1 MTEPRDTSVP
11 QAVDR
16 VMGQLRNDDTQGAL
30 KQIHDEMNKP
40 GAQPEANKQ
49 FLTALTQQ
57 CQEQGYLPK
66 LAVDFGKKN
75 FSALDLDGNGSLSA
89 KELQHVVNDP
99 KMQASLDPFE
109 REMTA
114 YLLANT
120 KEIAQSTPTAWGGY
134 ADEITGSK
142 LDGYVAKA
150 DTKYDAYV
158 NAQSVLKQ
166 FGSKEKFDA
175 VDSDHDGFI
184 SAAEMDKQIDF
195 DNRALATPGLVT
207 KEAAKALQEQ
217 REALE
222 FMKGHQSEIA
232 SAVNDTTF
240 SNSVSLADINKHAE
254 NNTNPRSLEHIPAI
268 DDKLV
273 AAPEKKGLVDMS
285 RGSYM
290 AEVMIKYLADH
301 RAELDL
307 DGNGKISLPEL
318 NKILDTPAWKNTLS
332 NDQRR
337 VIEEMRNR
345 FDEVA
350 GAPAGWGG
358 SKEISLN
365 SMAEYLRKQEAAR
378 EDEKQ
383 STAAAKFVAEN
394 FNAIDSDKNGW
405 ISKDELDKTKDFYAK
420 AMATGLIPAEAKAK
434 LAENLAALEY
444 LDKNKSKISSATW
457 SSDMK
462 QADVEKYA
470 NDRKGK
476 LDDIFRPT
484 EVEAKPKI
492 EEKKPIAK
500 QVEVKPEVV
509 EKKPMVKEG
518 PVDQPKKPAEL
529 LPKMTINDP
538 HTKKPEGVVCHD
550 GICELPKKPGV
561 ESPAEFAPL
570 FPHLTPGPSHPG
582 PKTHDKTAPL
592 DPNPKIGEINP
603 DAGIPHLLDKP
614 TKLKPL
620 IDPSQL
626 EKRPIEPVH
635 ETKKPEESRKRTDAD
650 LATETVQP
658 KENKLEKTETK
669 TKKDAFGEYVD
680 KYFKYTQE
688 NYADALKA
696 ATEQGKPVVL
706 VIAPSRDGNAV
717 QAGAQASVDGK
728 AIVVY
733 VDKDKVDPKSSLGLY
748 AASVLE
754 NHNKTNRTNDQSMT
768 TVFNVN
774 KDTAGKY
781 VPEQA
786 QYADYGNQA
795 NINALLKEQ
804 VDATIATR
812 AVKPIELPIPVTET
826 VRPVE
831 QQRTITQDSACNNN
845 VRNFQQYYQQNY
857 QPQPRRRFFRR

>member
-16 VMGQLRNDDTQGAL
+16 IMGQLRNDDTQGAL

-49 FLTALTQQ
+49 FLTALTKQ

-75 FSALDLDGNGSLSA
+75 FSALDLNGNGSLSA
-89 KELQHVVNDP
+89 NELGHVVNDP
-99 KMQASLDPFE
+99 KMQASFDPFE
-109 REMTA
+109 REMAA

-120 KEIAQSTPTAWGGY
+120 KEIAKATPTAWGGY
-134 ADEITGSK
+134 ADEVTASK

-150 DTKYDAYV
+150 DTKYDAYT
-158 NAQSVLKQ
+158 NAQSVLNQ

-222 FMKGHQSEIA
+222 FMKGHQSEIS

-240 SNSVSLADINKHAE
+240 SSSISLADINKHAE
-254 NNTNPRSLEHIPAI
+254 NNPNPRSLEHIPAI

-273 AAPEKKGLVDMS
+273 AAPEKKGAVDMS

-318 NKILDTPAWKNTLS
+318 NKILDTPTWKNTLS
-332 NDQRR
+332 DDQRR
-337 VIEEMRNR
+337 VVEEMRNR

-365 SMAEYLRKQEAAR
+365 SMAEYLRKQETAR

-394 FNAIDSDKNGW
+394 FDAIDSDKNGW

-476 LDDIFRPT
+476 LNDIFQPT
-484 EVEAKPKI
+484 VVEAKPKI

-500 QVEVKPEVV
+500 PVAVQPEV
-509 EKKPMVKEG
+509 EKKPVVKEEH
-518 PVDQPKKPAEL
+518 VDPPKKPAEI

-550 GICELPKKPGV
+550 GICELPKKPGL
-561 ESPAEFAPL
+561 ELPAELEPL

-582 PKTHDKTAPL
+582 PESHDKKAPVSAK
-592 DPNPKIGEINP
+592 PEIGEKNP
-603 DAGIPHLLDKP
+603 DAGIPRLSEKP
-614 TKLKPL
+614 TELKPL

-626 EKRPIEPVH
+626 EKKPEPVK
-635 ETKKPEESRKRTDAD
+635 ETTQPKESRTRTDAN
-650 LATETVQP
+650 LTTETVQP
-658 KENKLEKTETK
+658 KENKLEKTETE

-706 VIAPSRDGNAV
+706 VIAPGRDANAV
-717 QAGAQASVDGK
+717 QAGAQASMDGK

-786 QYADYGNQA
+786 KYADYGNQA
-795 NINALLKEQ
+795 NINALLKQQ
-804 VDATIATR
+804 VDATIA
-812 AVKPIELPIPVTET
+812 AKAAKPIELSRTVTET
-826 VRPVE
+826 VCPAE
-831 QQRTITQDSACNNN
+831 QQRTITQNNACNNN
-845 VRNFQQYYQQNY
+845 VRNFQQYYQQNC
-857 QPQPRRRFFRR
+857 QPQPRRRLFRR